1 MQRSKQKKGPSTK
14 IIKIKELVPF
24 AHHPHTT
31 KRTRHNVSKK
41 CAVVFLKVKS
51 FPTGKCHSTSVLF
64 HASQK
69 KSIKQPR
76 STLHWPRVKTHPA
89 STATSDTLVCHRLSL
104 CNPLCLP
111 QHHTTTR
118 KEKSSNKTKP
128 YSRLVAFAFLCAG
141 VTLPRKQPYAG
152 TDTHHVP
159 QLTSSQAQTQKKRN
173 KSPILS
179 HAHTEVQAQVPSGS
193 PLWSLCCSRTLLN
206 HKE

>member
-1 MQRSKQKKGPSTK
+1 MLHKK
-14 IIKIKELVPF
+14 
-24 AHHPHTT
+24 
-31 KRTRHNVSKK
+31 
-41 CAVVFLKVKS
+41 
-51 FPTGKCHSTSVLF
+51 
-64 HASQK
+64 K

-128 YSRLVAFAFLCAG
+128 YSRLVAFAFFCAG

-159 QLTSSQAQTQKKRN
+159 QLTSSQAQTQKKEINYLQFCPTLTPRCRLRCHQEAHFGLCVAQEPCSTTKN
-173 KSPILS
+173 KIQT
-179 HAHTEVQAQVPSGS
+179 HTAHNAQRKSLLYTRPKQKHKHQRTGS
-193 PLWSLCCSRTLLN
+193 RLN
-206 HKE
+206 PC